1 VRPSLSLK
9 LIAWCILS
17 VSYSE
22 CLLEQNLT
30 SAAVASAASSDAFQR
45 RRLPLTTPAPTLSVE
60 GAAVAGEIAE
70 LTLKVATD
78 GGRAMCTGEG
88 EATAV

>member
-1 VRPSLSLK
+1 MRPSLSLK

-22 CLLEQNLT
+22 CLFEQNLT

-45 RRLPLTTPAPTLSVE
+45 RGTALTTPVPALSVE
-60 GAAVAGEIAE
+60 GAAVAGEVDE
-70 LTLKVATD
+70 LAPEASAD
-78 GGRAMCTGEG
+78 GGRVMYTS
-88 EATAV
+88 EAAAV